1 MIFTE
6 AEPRGVA
13 AQGDLTFVATINDI
27 KVLKGGNI
35 VAQHK
40 PKYNPTAIAANPTVQ
55 GEFAVGGSD
64 VESLLV
70 TTNI

>member
-13 AQGDLTFVATINDI
+13 ARGDLTFVATINDI
-27 KVLKGGNI
+27 KILKEGKV
-35 VAQHK
+35 VAQDK
-40 PKYNPTAIAANPTVQ
+40 PKYNPTTIAANPTVQ

-64 VESLLV
+64 VESHLAI
-70 TTNI
+70 TNI